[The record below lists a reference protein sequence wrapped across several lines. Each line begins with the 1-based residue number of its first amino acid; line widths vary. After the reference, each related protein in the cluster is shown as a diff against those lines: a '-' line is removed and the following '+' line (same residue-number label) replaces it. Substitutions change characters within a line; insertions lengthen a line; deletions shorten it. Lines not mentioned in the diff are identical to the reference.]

1 MGTVRNGLKNVARRA
16 AAAVPGV
23 RRLMLFGG
31 QQASG
36 SAGILQLYSRQAP
49 SPAAPFDI
57 FKDDWS
63 SEVPGFK
70 TGASPLFDDSR
81 IKWLESQL
89 GSFEGKRVLE
99 LGPLEGGHTFM
110 MERAGATVTAIEANQ
125 RAFLKC
131 LIVKDAFHLKSEF
144 LFGDF
149 RPYLSALEP
158 RSFDLSF
165 SGWRAIPHARA
176 GETVARY
183 RKNGKCFR
191 AMDALLRSESH
202 GRESSIQSETAS
214 PNSWRNLC

>member
-1 MGTVRNGLKNVARRA
+1 
-16 AAAVPGV
+16 
-23 RRLMLFGG
+23 MLFGG

-158 RSFDLSF
+158 GSFMGARVRFNPKPLLQTVGGISAEVYEQHYLSSGGARFCGGSAPTSCWLTREGLLQTVTNLGFDLTI
-165 SGWRAIPHARA
+165 GEENPLHPNGPCILLYAR
-176 GETVARY
+176 R
-183 RKNGKCFR
+183 
-191 AMDALLRSESH
+191 
-202 GRESSIQSETAS
+202 I
-214 PNSWRNLC
+214 